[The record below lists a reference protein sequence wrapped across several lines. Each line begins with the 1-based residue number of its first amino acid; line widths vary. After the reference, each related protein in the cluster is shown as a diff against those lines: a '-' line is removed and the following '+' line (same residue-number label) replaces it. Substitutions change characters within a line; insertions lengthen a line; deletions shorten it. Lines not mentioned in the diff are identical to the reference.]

1 MKIFNG
7 ACEEDHFT
15 FLISKGINCFI
26 ICNDPS
32 SASFTSMKVIQ
43 SIIDNHNVKEI
54 ILTMVPS
61 TIEEFEY
68 YQKEFIKRNIVLKFL
83 DDLIVDRK
91 IYSFKD
97 LEYGLSLRREIILI
111 EGKEYFT
118 DPRSMD
124 YDRLSIELKIR

>member
-1 MKIFNG
+1 MNFFNG
-7 ACEEDHFT
+7 ACEEDHFI

-43 SIIDNHNVKEI
+43 SIIDNHYVKEI
-54 ILTMVPS
+54 ILTMIPS

-68 YQKEFIKRNIVLKFL
+68 YQKEFMKRNIALKFL
-83 DDLIVDRK
+83 DDIIIDKKVS
-91 IYSFKD
+91 SFKE
-97 LEYGLSLRREIILI
+97 LEFGITLSREIILI
-111 EGKEYFT
+111 DGKKYFN

-124 YDRLSIELKIR
+124 YDRLSIELKTR